1 MNIHKLK
8 IKCQKMPKNAK
19 KMPKKCQKYIDLKIY
34 NVVYKYIWLNIFV
47 LFVKKN
53 LLKNIIMICIQKI
66 KKTHVKKNQIF

>member
-1 MNIHKLK
+1 MPKNAK
-8 IKCQKMPKNAK
+8 KMPKNAK

-66 KKTHVKKNQIF
+66 KKIHVKKNQIF